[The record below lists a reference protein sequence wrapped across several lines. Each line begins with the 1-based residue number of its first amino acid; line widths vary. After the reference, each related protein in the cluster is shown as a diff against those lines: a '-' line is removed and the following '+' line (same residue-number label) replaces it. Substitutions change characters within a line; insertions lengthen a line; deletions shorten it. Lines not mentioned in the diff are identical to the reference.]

1 MNSILSYWRVCYRTI
16 ALVLNQLLFTM
27 VGLVLFFTYKGNTKK
42 YWKQTSKYSR
52 HWARWTCSIMNINV
66 KVAGE
71 KVPPPGSL
79 IVANHVG
86 TTDILVLGSIFDI
99 VFVSKLEISQ
109 WPLVGW
115 TARLGG
121 TIFIDRSKRH
131 NVSRMVLEIEERLRN
146 GCSVAIFPEGGI
158 VDEVGIR
165 PFKPSAFEGAI
176 KSKANVVPVFIN
188 YFEKN
193 KISVARWKGTSFLAH
208 ILAILKTR
216 RLDVSLK
223 ILPSISIQ
231 EEKDRRLL
239 ADYCYQSICKAS
251 DE

>member
-1 MNSILSYWRVCYRTI
+1 MNSILSYWRVFYRTM
-16 ALVLNQLLFTM
+16 ALVLNQLLFTL
-27 VGLVLFFTYKGNTKK
+27 VGLVLFFIYKGNTKK

-66 KVAGE
+66 KVTGE

-86 TTDILVLGSIFDI
+86 TTDILVLGSSFDV
-99 VFVSKLEISQ
+99 VFVSKQEISQ

-115 TARLGG
+115 AARLGG

-131 NVSRMVLEIEERLRN
+131 NVSKMVSDIEERLGN

-158 VDEVGIR
+158 VDDVAIR

-176 KSKANVVPVFIN
+176 KSKAFVVPVFIN
-188 YFEKN
+188 YFEK
-193 KISVARWKGTSFLAH
+193 KTLSVARWKGTSFLVH
-208 ILAILKTR
+208 KLEILKTR
-216 RLDVSLK
+216 RLDVNLK
-223 ILPSISIQ
+223 ILPSIQGES
-231 EEKDRRLL
+231 DRRVI
-239 ADYCYQSICKAS
+239 ARRCHQSIYKAS
-251 DE
+251 EDEF